1 MKKKSESSY
10 LKRTQKNYSQS
21 FKLQVVSEYENGE
34 LGVTAL
40 ARKYGIQSTSTIT
53 RWIRNFGTFDK
64 DYQIN
69 TMKEKSPQQQLFEQ
83 EQKIKLLER
92 QKKTLEKELK
102 IRDQKSIMFDTI
114 VEIVKEDYN
123 IDLSK
128 KVCPKQSKDT
138 LAKEDKA

>member
-1 MKKKSESSY
+1 MKKKLESSY
-10 LKRTQKNYSQS
+10 LKRTQKNYPQS
-21 FKLQVVSEYENGE
+21 FKLQIVSEYENGE

-92 QKKTLEKELK
+92 QKKTLENELK

>member
-1 MKKKSESSY
+1 
-10 LKRTQKNYSQS
+10 
-21 FKLQVVSEYENGE
+21 
-34 LGVTAL
+34 
-40 ARKYGIQSTSTIT
+40 
-53 RWIRNFGTFDK
+53 
-64 DYQIN
+64 
-69 TMKEKSPQQQLFEQ
+69 MKEKSPQQQLFEQ

-128 KVCPKQSKDT
+128 KICPKQSKDT

>member
-1 MKKKSESSY
+1 MKKKLESPY
-10 LKRTQKNYSQS
+10 LKRTQKSYSLS
-21 FKLQVVSEYENGE
+21 FKLQIVSEYENGE

-40 ARKYGIQSTSTIT
+40 SRKYGIQSTSTIT

-64 DYQIN
+64 EYQMNI
-69 TMKEKSPQQQLFEQ
+69 MKEKSPQQKLFEQ

-92 QKKTLEKELK
+92 QKKTLEKELN
-102 IRDQKSIMFDTI
+102 IRDQKCIMFDAI
-114 VEIVKEDYN
+114 VEVVKEEYN

-128 KVCPKQSKDT
+128 KGCPKQSKDT

>member
-128 KVCPKQSKDT
+128 KICPKQSKDT